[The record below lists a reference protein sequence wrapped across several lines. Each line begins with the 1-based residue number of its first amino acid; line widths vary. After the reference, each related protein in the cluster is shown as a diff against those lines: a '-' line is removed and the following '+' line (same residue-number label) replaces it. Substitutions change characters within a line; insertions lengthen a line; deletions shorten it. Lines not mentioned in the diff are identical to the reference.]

1 MVLGILSVLALV
13 VIPRVLARTEPDAR
27 LLQRLLWEAAD
38 RAGEFR
44 VVRLSVESGRIT
56 AAISAGG
63 ESGKEE
69 EWRPLSMQWIPEG
82 ADWRAEPA
90 SCYVAPDGSAS
101 PWRIERGQDRE
112 KTSWLVA
119 VTGLVLQEGNTGK
132 N

>member
-44 VVRLSVESGRIT
+44 VVRLSVEEGRIT
-56 AAISAGG
+56 AAISAGEEKG
-63 ESGKEE
+63 E
-69 EWRPLSMQWIPEG
+69 EWRPLPMQWIPEG

-101 PWRIERGQDRE
+101 PWRIEKGQDRE